1 MNQFQ
6 ELFDKQKDYFNT
18 DITKSYEWRIEQL
31 DRLERLLTEKQDEIK
46 EALGKD
52 FKTASNEQAFEIMAP
67 LGTIAFT
74 KSQLKEWM
82 KPVPAPMPKALVKTG
97 HTAITYR
104 EPYGVS
110 LVIGPFNGPVILLL
124 LPAIAALSAGNTV
137 ILKTSEAVPASAE
150 VFARLVAEYFEPE
163 AVAMVRGDREVVTQL
178 LALPFDFMFF
188 TGSVKVGKIVMRAAA
203 ENLTPVLL
211 ELGGQNPGIVDQ
223 TANVKDAAKKLAWGA
238 TAWGGQWCTSPGY
251 AYVHESVVE
260 EFVEEARKALLEM
273 FGPDPKT
280 NPDYDQI
287 ISAKEVRRLAAL
299 IDQDKVIAGGDFDE
313 ESKYLAPTLLY
324 PIEWSDPI
332 MDDEIFGPIL
342 PVITYSDIKEVVKNI
357 KSKAKP
363 LAAFIFSR
371 DQDNIDFI
379 LNSVSFGGGAIN
391 QSNVNLYVES
401 MPYGGVGDSGVGSYY
416 GKHGYEALTHP
427 KSILISPAD
436 VAIDHLFPPF
446 TKETA
451 EAQQMWFDY

>member
-1 MNQFQ
+1 MNEFQ
-6 ELFDKQKDYFNT
+6 ELFDKQKAYFNT

-31 DRLERLLTEKQDEIK
+31 DRLERLLIDKQDEIK

-74 KSQLKEWM
+74 RSQLKEWM
-82 KPVPAPMPKALVKTG
+82 KPVPAPMPKALAATG

-150 VFARLVAEYFEPE
+150 LFASCIAEYFEPE

-211 ELGGQNPGIVDQ
+211 ELGGQNPGIVDE
-223 TANVKDAAKKLAWGA
+223 TANIKDAAKKLAWGA

-273 FGPDPKT
+273 FGPDPKN

-299 IDQDKVIAGGDFDE
+299 IDQDRVIAGGDFDE
-313 ESKYLAPTLLY
+313 EAKYLAPTLLY
-324 PIEWSDPI
+324 PIAWSDPI

-342 PVITYSDIKEVVKNI
+342 PVLTYSDIKEVVSNI

-371 DQDNIDFI
+371 NQNNIDFI